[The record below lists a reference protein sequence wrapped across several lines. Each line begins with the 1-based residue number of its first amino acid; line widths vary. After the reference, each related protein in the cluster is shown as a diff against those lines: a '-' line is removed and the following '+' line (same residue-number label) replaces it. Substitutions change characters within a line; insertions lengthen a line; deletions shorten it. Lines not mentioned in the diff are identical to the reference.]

1 MKLPTKQQS
10 DLISF
15 SCFFLMLLEK
25 SFLSKDLIVNLNRQT
40 EDEKNKNRQNGCETF
55 EKEKRVLVF
64 QIKDEMFVKYIVSNQ
79 AGLET
84 TV

>member
-15 SCFFLMLLEK
+15 SYFFLMFLRK
-25 SFLSKDLIVNLNRQT
+25 SFSSKDLIVNLNRQT
-40 EDEKNKNRQNGCETF
+40 EDEKKNRQNGCETF
-55 EKEKRVLVF
+55 EKEKRFLVF
-64 QIKDEMFVKYIVSNQ
+64 QIKKMFLKYTVSKQ
-79 AGLET
+79 AGLQT